1 MDSAG
6 LWAVISTPSSA
17 QFGKSLQI
25 VFKSFFFFFFSFAIV
40 FSFKATYFSYERIYD
55 SAAKVVI

>member
-25 VFKSFFFFFFSFAIV
+25 VFKSFFFFSFEIV